1 MRYGLQFSS
10 PTSGVTKFL
19 ILIIASYLI
28 FSVGSRTALGAAVYD
43 AMMLSP
49 YRVINSFELWRLFTY
64 AFLHDLGSPMH
75 VIFNAL
81 ALYMI
86 GTPLEERWGEQRFL
100 IFVVV
105 AILLGALLVVLSYL
119 VGLSNARVVGL
130 SAATIGLVIAWGM
143 TFSDQQIFIFG
154 IIPLTGRQLVYTTI
168 GLEILYAV
176 SSSSISSAAHFGG
189 ILAGFIFTLGLY
201 KPKRLKQMWQSRR
214 RFH

>member
-10 PTSGVTKFL
+10 PTSGVTKLL

-28 FSVGSRTALGAAVYD
+28 FSLAGKATLLLQVYD

-49 YRVINSFELWRLFTY
+49 YRVLHSFELWRLFTY
-64 AFLHDLGSPMH
+64 ALLHDLGSPMH
-75 VIFNAL
+75 LIFNAL
-81 ALYMI
+81 GLYMI

-100 IFVVV
+100 LFVVV
-105 AILLGALLVVLSYL
+105 AILLGAFLVVLSYL
-119 VGLSNARVVGL
+119 VGLSSTRVVGL

-143 TFSDQQIFIFG
+143 TFAEQHIYIFG
-154 IIPLTGRQLVYTTI
+154 VLPLTGRQLVYATV

-176 SSSSISSAAHFGG
+176 SSNSISSAAHFGG

-201 KPKRLKQMWQSRR
+201 KPRRLKQIWQSRQR
-214 RFH
+214 RR